1 MRKERNYAWTER
13 GEEGREEAGGGER
26 EQRREGE
33 EQLREDRRRKGDR
46 GRETSR
52 EVPWRTLANILYSE
66 QNYTQRGPCP

>member
-13 GEEGREEAGGGER
+13 GEEGREEASGGEK
-26 EQRREGE
+26 EQRREVE
-33 EQLREDRRRKGDR
+33 EQLMEDRGRKGDM

-52 EVPWRTLANILYSE
+52 EVPWRTLANILYCA